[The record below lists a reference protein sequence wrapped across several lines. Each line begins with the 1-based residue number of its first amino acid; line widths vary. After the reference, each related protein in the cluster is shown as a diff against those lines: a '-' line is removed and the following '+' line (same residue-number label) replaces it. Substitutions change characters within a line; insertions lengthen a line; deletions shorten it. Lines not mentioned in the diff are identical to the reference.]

1 MRHAT
6 RFLAEALLLLTAG
19 AARAAGERGFTVEV
33 LVDGSPRPEY
43 AARGTLYIEAL
54 RDRSYTLRL
63 HNPLGCRVAVALA
76 VDGLNTIDARHTE
89 AWDARK
95 WVLEPYE
102 TVEIPGW
109 QVSGSHA
116 REFTFTGEKGSYG
129 AALGETDNLGVI
141 EAVFYREKL
150 RPRPPVVYDPPP
162 RRDDGPFH
170 WLLPGE
176 LPTAPAPEAR
186 REAGAAAE
194 SRAQKEAPALSDEY
208 AGTGMGGRT
217 HHEVTEV
224 ELELEESPAARARV
238 RYEFRPVLVRLGV
251 LPHPC
256 PPRPLERREGASGF
270 EVGYCPEP
278 DRRR

>member
-6 RFLAEALLLLTAG
+6 RFLAAALLLLATG
-19 AARAAGERGFTVEV
+19 AVRAAGERGFTVEV

-43 AARGTLYIEAL
+43 AARGTLYVEAL
-54 RDRSYTLRL
+54 RGRSYTLRL

-76 VDGLNTIDARHTE
+76 VDGLNTIDAAHSD
-89 AWDARK
+89 AWSARK

-102 TVEIPGW
+102 TVVIPGW

-116 REFTFTGEKGSYG
+116 RKFTFTGETGSYG
-129 AALGETDNLGVI
+129 ATLGETENLGVI
-141 EAVFYREKL
+141 EAVFFREKS
-150 RPRPPVVYDPPP
+150 RPRPPVTYRDPEPE
-162 RRDDGPFH
+162 DDGPFD
-170 WLLPGE
+170 WLLPGAR
-176 LPTAPAPEAR
+176 PSAPAPEAR

-224 ELELEESPAARARV
+224 DLELEASPAASARV
-238 RYEFRPVLVRLGV
+238 RYEFRPVLVKLGV
-251 LPHPC
+251 LPRPC

-270 EVGYCPEP
+270 EVGFCPEP